1 MNLDDEYQNFL
12 YWTPHSSPAIR
23 DGWRTFDSYHYIC
36 LRQWRGAMDLI
47 AAMGTKLYDL
57 RKQNVLRSRNL
68 NSVKYDT
75 ETISNLAPKMWSLF
89 SKTIKICEN
98 LKSFKEKAN
107 KWKPDCPRWLWKV
120 YYQHVGFIWKWKF
133 LFNYH
138 CYLYWEVSCFIH
150 AGVCSILTIT
160 SLPKIIISAI
170 HIMLLLLLLV
180 SIF

>member
-57 RKQNVLRSRNL
+57 RKQNVLRSRNP

-138 CYLYWEVSCFIH
+138 CYLYWEVSCFIS
-150 AGVCSILTIT
+150 CW
-160 SLPKIIISAI
+160 SL
-170 HIMLLLLLLV
+170 
-180 SIF
+180 